1 MVLSPGFTQPVSTL
15 TSLAEDLASRGYVVA
30 GIDHPYESHATPL
43 ADGRIAEC
51 LACDSESDPGFGA
64 VVAEGRAGR
73 RLLRARPAALG
84 VGRRRPDRP
93 VAVAMAG
100 HSIGGASAI
109 AAMLNDSRVR
119 AGGEHGRHHLRPHP
133 QGRVLPAVPV
143 PRVGAT
149 GPRGARQL
157 LEPRLAA
164 AGRVEALARAV
175 GRGAAVVH
183 RPPAHGRGPRRRAVP
198 RHPARGARR
207 RAHPHVRGRLPRP
220 APEVP
225 AAALAGQALIA
236 LPRGEVLPR
245 GVRALLGPGDIA
257 ADIAGNRRGRPGPAL
272 PGGPGEARRGGG

>member
-64 VVAEGRAGR
+64 VVAEGRAADVSFVLDRLPSAWDGGGR
-73 RLLRARPAALG
+73 I
-84 VGRRRPDRP
+84 DRSR
-93 VAVAMAG
+93 VAMAG